1 MCGLCRRGFLAGLGL
16 ALAAAPVRAEAPRF
30 AAEAERM
37 RREAVA
43 AGDQSYG
50 AVLVRDGEIIGFGP
64 SRVIVDRN
72 PDAHAERV
80 AMWEAERGLGRAA
93 LAGAQLYSTSIP
105 CADCQAWAASRGVAR
120 MFVGPQARDAGAP
133 RGR

>member
-1 MCGLCRRGFLAGLGL
+1 MCRLCRRELLAALGL
-16 ALAAAPVRAEAPRF
+16 ILVAPARAEAARF

-50 AVLVRDGEIIGFGP
+50 AVLVKDGAIVGWGP
-64 SRVIVDRN
+64 SRVVVDRN

-80 AMWEAERGLGRAA
+80 AMWDAERRLGRAA
-93 LAGAQLYSTSIP
+93 LAGAQLYSTSTP
-105 CADCQAWAASRGVAR
+105 CADCQAWAVTVGVAR
-120 MFVGPQARDAGAP
+120 MHVGAEARDAGAP
-133 RGR
+133 RRR

>member
-1 MCGLCRRGFLAGLGL
+1 MCRLCRREF
-16 ALAAAPVRAEAPRF
+16 LAAAASLLVVPARAEASRF

-50 AVLVRDGEIIGFGP
+50 AVLVKEGEIIGFGP
-64 SRVIVDRN
+64 SRVIADRN

-80 AMWEAERGLGRAA
+80 AMWEAERRLGRAA

-105 CADCQAWAASRGVAR
+105 CADCQAFAASRGVAR
-120 MFVGPQARDAGAP
+120 MVVGPQARDAGAP